1 MSSPPTSPSPDD
13 QESLDE
19 KRFDEAHQDYIDQ
32 VVSDLSDLS
41 REEFNEKYKEQIA
54 KGYHLKR

>member
-54 KGYHLKR
+54 KGYLLKR

>member
-19 KRFDEAHQDYIDQ
+19 KRSMKHIKTKLIKLT
-32 VVSDLSDLS
+32 DL
-41 REEFNEKYKEQIA
+41 REKNYEKYKEQIA
-54 KGYHLKR
+54 KGYLLKR